1 MNNLEVLNY
10 GNKLLKNSNI
20 SSYKL
25 DSELLLA
32 KVLNFTREKLLIN
45 LDKIIDKKSFK
56 AYKNLIARRKKKEPI
71 AHIFENKEF
80 WKYNF
85 LVNRNVLIPRPET
98 ELIVEE
104 VLKLTN
110 YKSSKHI
117 LDIGTGSGCIIIS
130 LLKNR
135 PFCHGT
141 AIDIC
146 KKAVKVASYNAKM
159 HHLEN
164 KIKFINID
172 IDKLNLNKYD
182 LIVSNPPYIKK
193 IELKRLSDN
202 VRLYEPKIALEAGI
216 DGFEE
221 IKKIILRSKKLL
233 KKNGKL
239 IFEIGHKQKA
249 YALNLLKKNGFYL
262 NKICLDNSL
271 IPRVLI
277 SSKIANE

>member
-1 MNNLEVLNY
+1 MNNLDVLKY

-20 SSYKL
+20 STYKL
-25 DSELLLA
+25 DNELILA

-45 LDKIIDKKSFK
+45 LDKKLDQKS
-56 AYKNLIARRKKKEPI
+56 YRSYINLIIRRKKNEPI
-71 AHIFENKEF
+71 AHIFKSKEF

-110 YKSSKHI
+110 YYSSKHM

-135 PFCHGT
+135 PFCRGT
-141 AIDIC
+141 AIDISRN
-146 KKAVKVASYNAKM
+146 ALKVAKFNAKM

-164 KIKFINID
+164 KIKFINND
-172 IDKLNLNKYD
+172 IDKFNHNKYD
-182 LIVSNPPYIKK
+182 FILSNPPYIKNFE
-193 IELKRLSDN
+193 IKRLSDD

-216 DGFEE
+216 DGFKE
-221 IKKIILRSKKLL
+221 IKKIILKSKKLL

-239 IFEIGHKQKA
+239 IFEIGVKQKS
-249 YALNLLKKNGFYL
+249 YSLYLLKKNGFYL
-262 NKICLDNSL
+262 NKVCLDISS

-277 SSKIANE
+277 STKIDNE